1 MIAEDVLKKKLLIV
15 TILSLFIFTG
25 CAKAIEMTDEQSK
38 MVAEYAA
45 GALIRRSY
53 SYKLKYPDYN
63 TQKPTEEPTTPEAS
77 VTDPTGPD
85 EETTA
90 AEEKYKLSELLGIS
104 PVEITYKEYKIL
116 DEYPDD
122 PDAVFTF
129 KAEEGYKFIIMEFNL
144 HNPTEKAVTVNTA
157 KAAPVLKADINGMR
171 YNNYANLMLNDITN
185 LKDVVIEP
193 GEDYKG
199 ILVFMEEE
207 KAVSD
212 IKSFT
217 LLMKVEDK
225 NTEIHKIK

>member
-1 MIAEDVLKKKLLIV
+1 MKKKLLIV

-63 TQKPTEEPTTPEAS
+63 TQKPNEEPTTPE
-77 VTDPTGPD
+77 VPVINPTDATSP

-90 AEEKYKLSELLGIS
+90 AESKYKLGELLGIS
-104 PVEITYKEYKIL
+104 PIEVTYKEYKVL

-122 PDAVFTF
+122 PGAVFTF
-129 KAEEGYKFIIMEFNL
+129 EAEEGYKFIIMEFNL
-144 HNPTEKAVTVNTA
+144 HNPTGEAVTVNTA
-157 KAAPVLKADINGMR
+157 KAAPVLKADINDTR

-193 GEDYKG
+193 GEDYEG

-217 LLMKVEDK
+217 LIMKVEDK
-225 NTEIHKIK
+225 NTDIHKIK

>member
-1 MIAEDVLKKKLLIV
+1 MKKKLLIV
-15 TILSLFIFTG
+15 TILSMFIFTG
-25 CAKAIEMTDEQSK
+25 CAKAIEMTDEQSG

-63 TQKPTEEPTTPEAS
+63 TEKPTGEPTTPEAP
-77 VTDPTGPD
+77 VIEPTQPE

-90 AEEKYKLSELLGIS
+90 AENKHNLGELLGIS

-122 PDAVFTF
+122 SEAVFTF

-144 HNPTEKAVTVNTA
+144 HNPTGDAVTVNTS
-157 KAAPVLKADINGMR
+157 KAAPVLKADIDGIR

-185 LKDVVIEP
+185 LKDVVIGP
-193 GEDYKG
+193 GEDYEG
-199 ILVFMEEE
+199 ILVFMEAE
-207 KAVSD
+207 KAVSN

-217 LLMKVEDK
+217 LLMKIEDK
-225 NTEIHKIK
+225 NTEILKIK